1 MKRKTADLTEQTM
14 KDPHLDSLVSMMP
27 MQFLVASM
35 RESPGLTPTRLVIST
50 TPAFRPEL
58 VTSSSVDQG
67 NQA

>member
-35 RESPGLTPTRLVIST
+35 RESPGLTPTRLVI
-50 TPAFRPEL
+50 
-58 VTSSSVDQG
+58 
-67 NQA
+67 